1 MVKMQGSL
9 PHGCI
14 QEKEVLCLGTLA
26 TDLGAKLLE
35 RNSYNKTSSHARARQ
50 ICKPILFECVPR
62 SGKDHNF
69 VIIGV
74 PKESYPGE
82 SRVALVPAVLP
93 NLLKAGF
100 EVVIE
105 TEAGSEAG
113 YPDRFYSEK
122 GAKVLPDRAAVFGSA
137 DIVVQVLCYGSN
149 DITGKADLPLMR
161 RGQALIGLLRP
172 FGSVEVV
179 QQIADTGVTSFSV
192 ELVPRTT
199 RAQSM
204 DALSSMGTIC
214 GYKAVLIAADTLP
227 RIFPMLTTAAGTITP
242 ARVFVIG
249 AGVAG
254 LQAIATARRLGAV
267 ASAYALRRAA
277 KEQVQSLGGRFVEL
291 PIEAK
296 DAEDARGYAR
306 AQDETFYR
314 RQRELLGKIVVESDV
329 VITAA
334 VIPGKKPPILVTKEM
349 VASMAPGSVIVDL
362 AGERGGN
369 CELTRP
375 GEIAVEHGV
384 TIIGWFKLAS
394 SVPYHASQMY
404 ARNVSA
410 FLLHLVKDGKL
421 QLDLDDEI
429 VRETLL
435 TRGEEVVNPRIREF
449 FSLPA
454 LPAESKEVAKS

>member
-1 MVKMQGSL
+1 MLVG
-9 PHGCI
+9 
-14 QEKEVLCLGTLA
+14 
-26 TDLGAKLLE
+26 
-35 RNSYNKTSSHARARQ
+35 
-50 ICKPILFECVPR
+50 VPR
-62 SGKDHNF
+62 
-69 VIIGV
+69 
-74 PKESYPGE
+74 ESFPGE
-82 SRVALVPAVLP
+82 RRVALVPATIPHLT
-93 NLLKAGF
+93 KAGL
-100 EVVIE
+100 EVVV
-105 TEAGSEAG
+105 EAGAGISAG
-113 YPDRFYSEK
+113 YPDADYTAK
-122 GAKVLPDRAAVFGSA
+122 GAKIVSDRADLFRAA
-137 DIVVQVLCYGSN
+137 DIVVQILCYGSN
-149 DITGKADLPLMR
+149 DRTGKADVPLFR
-161 RGQALIGLLRP
+161 SGQVLIGFLRP
-172 FGSVEVV
+172 LGSIETI
-179 QQIADTGVTSFSV
+179 QEIAAKGVTSFSV
-192 ELVPRTT
+192 ELMPRTT

-204 DALSSMGTIC
+204 DVLSSMATIC
-214 GYKAVLIAADTLP
+214 GYKAVVLAADTSP

-242 ARVFVIG
+242 GRVFVIG

-267 ASAYALRRAA
+267 ASAYDLRPAA

-329 VITAA
+329 VISAA

-375 GEIAVEHGV
+375 GEIVVEHRV
-384 TIIGWFKLAS
+384 TIIGWFNLAS
-394 SVPYHASQMY
+394 TVPYHASQMY

-421 QLDLDDEI
+421 QLNLDDEI